1 MLLCLQRVIEGG
13 DVDDIKKMNLSALT
27 NEGGLTP
34 HHIRDRFMVFGAD
47 GAPILQ

>member
-13 DVDDIKKMNLSALT
+13 SSDNITKMIIGALT

-34 HHIRDRFMVFGAD
+34 HQIETDS
-47 GAPILQ
+47 